1 MNEDDIF
8 KEADIHFGTKY
19 NRGHVKAFAD
29 AIFSAGVMKGSQMA
43 TAVYK
48 DIAGCLAASA
58 DKQCRGCDGTGLF
71 YGNVAIC
78 PCILNCHDVD
88 ELGRRMVKASQLH
101 ALFVGA
107 DQGHRE
113 HMDACRKAL
122 DLYRI
127 EFNSPGVRYWW
138 HAESDS
144 LVTTC
149 NDIEVDRLFDGPEDL
164 LEISQE
170 QARERL
176 KADLEKRVSGN
187 SDKPSALPI
196 DDEEL

>member
-1 MNEDDIF
+1 MEENEIF
-8 KEADIHFGTKY
+8 AEADIHFGTKY

-29 AIFSAGVMKGSQMA
+29 AIFSAGVMQGSRMA
-43 TAVYK
+43 TKVYK
-48 DIAGCLAASA
+48 DIAACLATSA
-58 DKQCRGCDGTGLF
+58 QKDCRGCDGTGLF

-78 PCILNCHDVD
+78 PCILHCHDVD

-107 DQGHRE
+107 DQGHRD

-122 DLYRI
+122 DLYRV

-138 HAESDS
+138 HGESDS

-149 NDIEVDRLFDGPEDL
+149 NDQEVDRLFDGPEDL
-164 LEISQE
+164 CEISQE

-176 KADLEKRVSGN
+176 KADLEKRVSEI